1 MSSENQDYC
10 GDILNSENQKMNI
23 AEQLNLETDNKEIT
37 INNDSNSENEIMEFK
52 PIEEVSHS
60 KF

>member
-1 MSSENQDYC
+1 
-10 GDILNSENQKMNI
+10 MNI